1 MMYVIVGILV
11 TLGLISYGM
20 SSLKE
25 AVINTSNAINGKEK
39 IKQESVISWINFV
52 GVLLMIGVI
61 FYYA

>member
-11 TLGLISYGM
+11 ALGLISYGM

-39 IKQESVISWINFV
+39 IKQESIMSWMNLITIIIIS
-52 GVLLMIGVI
+52 I
-61 FYYA
+61 FILKCF